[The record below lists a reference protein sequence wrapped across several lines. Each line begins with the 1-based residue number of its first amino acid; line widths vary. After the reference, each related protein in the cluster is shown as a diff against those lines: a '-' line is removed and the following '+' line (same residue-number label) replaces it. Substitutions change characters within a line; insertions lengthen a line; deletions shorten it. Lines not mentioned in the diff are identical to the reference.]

1 MESKKTDLRFAALN
15 PYGETSVVSSEARRM
30 SGRDWYDWGDGN
42 RYPDYLLEL
51 YSDCTTL
58 HSIVGGFVDYVT
70 GNGAEVLGRDAL
82 NKRGDTAEDIVR
94 ALAFSFAVYGGFALQ
109 VIRDAVGKIAE
120 VYSIQ
125 PRFLRTNENNTV
137 FWYSEKWGRTGRVKV
152 LEYPKFKPDV
162 PAQAASILFWKDADF
177 QVYPSPVYAASVKA
191 AEVERSIDTYHLNNI
206 NNGFMGSY
214 IVNFNNG
221 IPAEDAIKDEIE
233 RDFNEKFS
241 GKENAGRV
249 MLAWNNDK
257 EHAVTLQKMEV
268 SDYGEK
274 YDTLAKHCR
283 QQLFTAFRAN
293 PNLFGIP
300 TEDKGFSNEEYEE
313 SFRLFNRTRIM
324 PVQKAIVGAFDR
336 LGWRLTIEPFTLDG
350 VRETEVT
357 A

>member
-1 MESKKTDLRFAALN
+1 MSKDLRFAALN
-15 PYGETSVVSSEARRM
+15 PYGETSVVSSEAKRQ
-30 SGRDWYDWGDGN
+30 SGKDWFAWGDGN
-42 RYPDYLLEL
+42 HYPDYLLEL
-51 YSDCTTL
+51 YSECTTL
-58 HSIVGGFVDYVT
+58 HSIIGGFTDYVA
-70 GNGAEVLGRDAL
+70 GDGAEVLGREAL
-82 NKRGDTAEDIVR
+82 NKRGDTADDIVR
-94 ALAFSFAVYGGFALQ
+94 ALAFSYAVYGGFALQ
-109 VIRDAVGKIAE
+109 VIRNAVGEVAE

-125 PRFLRTNENNTV
+125 PRFIRTNEDNTV
-137 FWYSEKWGRTGRVKV
+137 FWYSEQWGRQGRVKV
-152 LEYPKFKPDV
+152 IEYPKFMRISAEPS
-162 PAQAASILFWKDADF
+162 SIFFWKDADF

-241 GKENAGRV
+241 GKENAGRI

-274 YDTLAKHCR
+274 YDTLSKHCR

-300 TEDKGFSNEEYEE
+300 TEDKGFSNEEYTE
-313 SFRLFNRTRIM
+313 SFNLFNRTRIV
-324 PVQKAIVGAFDR
+324 PVQRAIVGAFEKI
-336 LGWRLTIEPFTLDG
+336 GWPLTIYPFTIEG
-350 VRETEVT
+350 QRREVT
-357 A
+357 E